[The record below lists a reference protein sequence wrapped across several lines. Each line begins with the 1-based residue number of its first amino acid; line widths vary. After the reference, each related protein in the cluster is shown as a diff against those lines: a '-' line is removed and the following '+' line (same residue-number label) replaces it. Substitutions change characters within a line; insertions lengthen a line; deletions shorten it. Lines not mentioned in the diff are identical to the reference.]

1 MELIEV
7 LESANMSA
15 LDERAR
21 AVASVDQRAVDVTTA
36 MREHLYDFEDKAVV
50 DRAFDSAGVD
60 NAVPFLTDAA
70 QRLVVAVA
78 HLSTAKENAHLD
90 RRMLGRD
97 EYQGLYESVMEEPRA
112 FSIAAAAHDALTE
125 VTHNYLTGQF
135 GENDTPVV
143 AVEDQMDDAV
153 AASTELMFA
162 GGLSMFRTVDNDYEG
177 YVDRYQATHDG

>member
-60 NAVPFLTDAA
+60 NAVPFLTDVAR
-70 QRLVVAVA
+70 QLVVAVA

-90 RRMLGRD
+90 RRMLTRD
-97 EYQGLYESVMEEPRA
+97 EYQGLYESVMQEPRA

-177 YVDRYQATHDG
+177 YVERYQATHDG

>member
-97 EYQGLYESVMEEPRA
+97 EYQALYESVMEEPRA

-162 GGLSMFRTVDNDYEG
+162 GGMSMFRTVDNDYEG
-177 YVDRYQATHDG
+177 YVERYQATHDG